1 MPLATRLTWRFLLKN
16 VLHVAQHVGTPFDFC
31 HVAAKIELRAP
42 TRLRGVGPRV
52 QRCLS
57 FAGWRR
63 RTALCAVVASEGW
76 LLLRIRKSAV
86 SAHVHAPRSAQS
98 RAAVFSDV
106 LVAGAAPF
114 AVVALAGIT
123 LGFFA
128 WYGFIVPRHDALL
141 TQAGLLLSVLAGFAG
156 SLAVWRGY
164 SAYFSRRSGITFA
177 RSLQHDAATW
187 VPFLLLWLSFVL
199 SPDWGRGARLFVIC
213 AGLFCVG
220 KVFIAAR
227 FNQTVREVLLDFV
240 ATRLAIIVIAEL
252 AAVIIGQRAGTHV
265 QESTNLLLNVW
276 GRWDAVH
283 YLDIAT
289 QGYQGTDMAFF
300 PLYPFMIRILG
311 DLSGNHLLAGLL
323 ISNASFF
330 FGLLFLYKLLEH
342 EYDRSTARRAIFYV
356 SIFPS
361 AVFFSAVYTE
371 SLFFML
377 TVASFYYM
385 RSHRWWLAGAIGFF
399 ASMTRVE
406 GVLLIVP
413 FVIEWFALYK
423 SDLKSG
429 LRSLVPAALIP
440 SGLAVY
446 MAYLWVLRADPLYF
460 SHVQI
465 HWNRHFA
472 PPWVSV
478 INAFSKII
486 HATQDQTVAN
496 QSLEIAFTLLMFGVL
511 IGGWRQLR
519 PSYVAYMALSI
530 LVPMSTSSLMSMP
543 RFALV
548 LFPMFA
554 ILARWGDRPWVNNL
568 ILAFSLPLLGLFT
581 VLFADWYWV
590 A

>member
-1 MPLATRLTWRFLLKN
+1 MAFLGDALAAGPGAF
-16 VLHVAQHVGTPFDFC
+16 
-31 HVAAKIELRAP
+31 AA
-42 TRLRGVGPRV
+42 
-52 QRCLS
+52 
-57 FAGWRR
+57 
-63 RTALCAVVASEGW
+63 
-76 LLLRIRKSAV
+76 
-86 SAHVHAPRSAQS
+86 
-98 RAAVFSDV
+98 
-106 LVAGAAPF
+106 
-114 AVVALAGIT
+114 VALAGIT

-128 WYGFIVPRHDALL
+128 WFGFIVPRHDASL
-141 TQAGLLLSVLAGFAG
+141 TQIGLPLLAIAGVAAVLAAWRSY
-156 SLAVWRGY
+156 SL
-164 SAYFSRRSGITFA
+164 YFCRRTGITFA
-177 RSLQHDAATW
+177 RSLQYDAITW
-187 VPFLLLWLSFVL
+187 TPFLLLWLAFVL
-199 SPDWGRGARLFVIC
+199 SPSWGHGTRLFVVC
-213 AGLFCVG
+213 AALFCVG
-220 KVFIAAR
+220 KLLIAAR

-252 AAVIIGQRAGTHV
+252 AAIIIGQRAGTHV
-265 QESTNLLLNVW
+265 QESSNLLLNVW

-300 PLYPFMIRILG
+300 PLYPFLIRVLG
-311 DLSGNHLLAGLL
+311 NLSGNHLIAGLV

-385 RSHRWWLAGAIGFF
+385 RSHRWWIAGAIGLF
-399 ASMTRVE
+399 AAMTRVE
-406 GVLLIVP
+406 GVLLLVP
-413 FVIEWFALYK
+413 FLIEWYAQNK
-423 SDLKSG
+423 TSLKAG
-429 LRSLVPAALIP
+429 VLNLVPAALIP
-440 SGLAVY
+440 AGLVIY

-472 PPWVSV
+472 PPWVSL
-478 INAFSKII
+478 INAFGKIA

-496 QSLEIAFTLLMFGVL
+496 QSLEVAFTLLMIGVL

-519 PSYVAYMALSI
+519 PSYIAYMALSI

-554 ILARWGDRPWVNNL
+554 ILARWGERSSVNNL